1 MNNIINFPA
10 PKNITDV
17 RSWFGAV
24 GQINYA
30 FASIP
35 EILPFRHLLSSKVP
49 FQWSP
54 DLESAFQ
61 KSKQEIVRL
70 CEKGIRSFNP
80 ALPTALA
87 TDWSKYACGLWL
99 CQKHCSCDQTPAQP
113 GCCAEG
119 WQTVFCSSSFNN
131 PAESRY
137 APIEGEC
144 RAAALAMDKC
154 KFFLLGL
161 PEFTLCVDHKP
172 LISILGDK
180 ELCDIPNP
188 RLLREKEKTLM
199 FRFKPVHV
207 AGKDNVVPD
216 CWSRRQDS
224 PIATDPRPAPAAL
237 PSYDISNIL
246 PGYQDHLGPPSWVSS
261 PTTDNDTGLAALLGE
276 SDDIGSLDIS
286 SMLASMSTVTQDN
299 YNSSTEA
306 DDLIRGQG
314 MSSLASLSQDV
325 WDTLHCYA
333 VNSDAGADVLTWE
346 RLLAAAKDSPTYQ
359 ALHSLLKSGAPD
371 DKSL

>member
-1 MNNIINFPA
+1 M
-10 PKNITDV
+10 
-17 RSWFGAV
+17 
-24 GQINYA
+24 
-30 FASIP
+30 
-35 EILPFRHLLSSKVP
+35 LPFRHLLSSKVP

-54 DLESAFQ
+54 DLELAFQ

-144 RAAALAMDKC
+144 RAAAWAMDKC

-261 PTTDNDTGLAALLGE
+261 PTTDNSPIISPLDPAASLQQSVGSTVPGPGLQGGLGE
-276 SDDIGSLDIS
+276 VGLVGTATLSGPSPPRGSGVPIRRVCDVGEEDAVEQSQQYLVNPIPIVTYNLDSRQPSYRKS
-286 SMLASMSTVTQDN
+286 SEDCQKQGDN
-299 YNSSTEA
+299 NKGLQE
-306 DDLIRGQG
+306 
-314 MSSLASLSQDV
+314 
-325 WDTLHCYA
+325 
-333 VNSDAGADVLTWE
+333 
-346 RLLAAAKDSPTYQ
+346 
-359 ALHSLLKSGAPD
+359 
-371 DKSL
+371 